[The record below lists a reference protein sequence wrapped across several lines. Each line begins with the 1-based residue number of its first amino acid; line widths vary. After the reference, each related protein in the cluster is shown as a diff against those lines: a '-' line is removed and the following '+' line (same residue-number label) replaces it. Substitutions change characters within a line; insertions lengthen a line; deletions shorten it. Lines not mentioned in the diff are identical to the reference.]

1 MQLLLGLSTEKR
13 GAISSSTHELTSI
26 TLDRI
31 NLRYP
36 SPARSL
42 KATILRTSDSR
53 IHYPPSLVDITLEI
67 ERGDRVAL
75 IGLNGAGKTT
85 LLRVMAGILPATS
98 GLRRVHGSIATLLGE
113 GVGFEMEMSGWD
125 NIYSRLIVAGLRLDD
140 VRSAQKQVAEFA
152 DIGDAIYRPM
162 KTYSA
167 GMVVRV
173 GFSVAT
179 QMNPD
184 ILLIDEVIGAGDIEF
199 ADKATARMEN
209 LLTSANILVLASHNL
224 ALLETLCNRAVWL
237 EDGRVIAQGAASKV
251 IDTYREKYS

>member
-1 MQLLLGLSTEKR
+1 MPN
-13 GAISSSTHELTSI
+13 LTSI
-26 TLDRI
+26 KLEKVY
-31 NLRYP
+31 LHYP

-42 KATILRTSDSR
+42 KATILRTTDSR
-53 IHYPPSLVDITLEI
+53 IYFPPSLKDISLEI
-67 ERGDRVAL
+67 VKGERVAL

-98 GLRRVHGSIATLLGE
+98 GTRKVRGSIATLLGE

-125 NIYSRLIVAGLRLDD
+125 NIYSRLIVAGVSNTNIRE
-140 VRSAQKQVAEFA
+140 AQAEVAAFA

-199 ADKATARMEN
+199 ADKATARMEK

-224 ALLETLCNRAVWL
+224 GLLQTLCNRAVWL
-237 EDGRVIAQGAASKV
+237 ESGVVKMDGLASKV
-251 IDTYREKYS
+251 ISAYREQYS